1 MDNVEANMFIMHKE
15 ILTTIAD
22 MVRLH
27 QSPPV
32 HHSMF
37 GGMGSGSGPHWEIDP
52 EGDDE
57 YTTYLPDGNGSYIR
71 MPPERYNSQ
80 LYPEAF
86 KPKRTNPLPKPQYT
100 PADPTQVQ
108 KQDKKVKAKSEKK
121 RIKKR
126 RQKERKRLEKLKR
139 EQQKP
144 KKNTEENGE
153 TKKADKATKAPVSG
167 DQSSSGDSDS
177 SDCSDD
183 SEEEEEEEEEESSE
197 SETEEL
203 DLSSSF
209 VNKAALI
216 LKRKLEQ
223 KEPKYKPER
232 KEEKKAPVKPG
243 AEPTKDRPVRAV
255 PDATKAVLNKDISAA
270 PINNNP
276 TYEDNVKISTELAML
291 GNQHASAGR
300 YDMAVQYF
308 TAAIKYNP
316 KEFKLFGNRSF
327 CFEKLQEYE
336 KALTDAQLSINM
348 SPGWDKG
355 LYRMGRALVGL
366 KRYEEAASTY
376 KEVLKLDSSCTEA
389 AQELMRVQIA
399 QLMEAGFTR
408 EQSSNALIIHG
419 TMSKAMEVLSKLNPS
434 NTGTIYKAPVLPPAV
449 SEAPPRA
456 ASAPPRAAVFSP
468 GPPNTLP
475 SAFPTEHQQS
485 PVRKPFTQNT
495 PHVGP
500 KAAHNPPPPVKTGQE
515 APKPPAGE
523 LFPIW
528 VGNLLPTA
536 TVSSLSDLFSGV
548 GKVHSIKL
556 LSGKRC
562 AFVNFTTQEP
572 CDRAIRQYH
581 GYDLMGSR
589 LCLRYPDRIPPGM
602 GISRAALK
610 AEPLQEELYW
620 QRRERRAAAGGSE
633 PPHLPPPRS

>member
-1 MDNVEANMFIMHKE
+1 MDNVVANMFVRKQIMS
-15 ILTTIAD
+15 TIAD

-27 QSPPV
+27 QIPPG
-32 HHSMF
+32 HHSTF
-37 GGMGSGSGPHWEIDP
+37 AGMASDGVSYWDNDP
-52 EGDDE
+52 EGE
-57 YTTYLPDGNGSYIR
+57 YTYYMPDDNGSYIAL
-71 MPPERYNSQ
+71 PEDRYDSV
-80 LYPEAF
+80 LFPAAF
-86 KPKRTNPLPKPQYT
+86 KPKRANPLPKPQYT
-100 PADPTQVQ
+100 PADPDPTQVQ

-167 DQSSSGDSDS
+167 GQSSSGDSDS

-183 SEEEEEEEEEESSE
+183 SEEEEEESEESE

-232 KEEKKAPVKPG
+232 KEEKKAPVKPV
-243 AEPTKDRPVRAV
+243 AEPTKDKPVRAV
-255 PDATKAVLNKDISAA
+255 PDAPKPVLNKDISAA

-366 KRYEEAASTY
+366 KRYEEAANTY

-456 ASAPPRAAVFSP
+456 ASAPPRAAVFSS

-495 PHVGP
+495 PHVVP
-500 KAAHNPPPPVKTGQE
+500 KAAHNPPPTVKTSQE
-515 APKPPAGE
+515 APKPPPGE

-528 VGNLLPTA
+528 VGNVLPTA
-536 TVSSLSDLFSGV
+536 TVSILSDLFSGV

-589 LCLRYPDRIPPGM
+589 LCLRYPDRIPQGM

-620 QRRERRAAAGGSE
+620 QRRERRAASGGSE
-633 PPHLPPPRS
+633 PPPPPRS

>member
-1 MDNVEANMFIMHKE
+1 
-15 ILTTIAD
+15 
-22 MVRLH
+22 
-27 QSPPV
+27 
-32 HHSMF
+32 
-37 GGMGSGSGPHWEIDP
+37 
-52 EGDDE
+52 
-57 YTTYLPDGNGSYIR
+57 
-71 MPPERYNSQ
+71 
-80 LYPEAF
+80 
-86 KPKRTNPLPKPQYT
+86 
-100 PADPTQVQ
+100 
-108 KQDKKVKAKSEKK
+108 DKKVKAKSEKK

-183 SEEEEEEEEEESSE
+183 SEEEEEEEESSE

-255 PDATKAVLNKDISAA
+255 PDATKAVLNKD
-270 PINNNP
+270 
-276 TYEDNVKISTELAML
+276 DNVKISTELAML

-419 TMSKAMEVLSKLNPS
+419 TMSKAMEVLSKEPYIKLPYFHPPS
-434 NTGTIYKAPVLPPAV
+434 VKP
-449 SEAPPRA
+449 
-456 ASAPPRAAVFSP
+456 SP
-468 GPPNTLP
+468 GPRRPCPGPLCSPLAPPNTLP

-495 PHVGP
+495 PHALSSVQ
-500 KAAHNPPPPVKTGQE
+500 K
-515 APKPPAGE
+515 E

-536 TVSSLSDLFSGV
+536 TVSSLSDLFSG
-548 GKVHSIKL
+548 
-556 LSGKRC
+556 
-562 AFVNFTTQEP
+562 
-572 CDRAIRQYH
+572 
-581 GYDLMGSR
+581 
-589 LCLRYPDRIPPGM
+589 
-602 GISRAALK
+602 
-610 AEPLQEELYW
+610 
-620 QRRERRAAAGGSE
+620 
-633 PPHLPPPRS
+633 